1 MERIVI
7 LSFDDAVV
15 NQRQFVAPLLLEMGF
30 GATFFPCRWNRKW
43 REKYPGALMEKKAL
57 RELWEMGFE
66 VGNHTWGHSRAEQ
79 VSTEEYMA
87 DVIRMEEYLKM
98 AGLPA
103 PRTFAYPCGTSTP
116 QVVEALKARG
126 YRCARSVENVPF
138 HPQKDDWMRFPAA
151 SLQDQ
156 SQEEGLLRA
165 MLDQCTP
172 ETPVA
177 ILYHGVPEIAHPWVN
192 RDPQGFR
199 KDMEML
205 QKEGV
210 SVLSFQQYWE
220 LAAPAQP

>member
-1 MERIVI
+1 MKRIVI

-15 NQRQFVAPLLLEMGF
+15 NQRQYVAPLLQEMGF
-30 GATFFPCRWNRKW
+30 GATFFPCRWNREW
-43 REKYPGALMEKKAL
+43 REKHPDALMDQEAL

-79 VSTEEYMA
+79 VSTEEFMA
-87 DVIRMEEYLKM
+87 DVVRMEEYLRE

-116 QVVEALKARG
+116 EVVEALKRRG
-126 YRCARSVENVPF
+126 YRCARSVEDAPF
-138 HPQKDDWMRFPAA
+138 RPGKDDWMRFPAA
-151 SLQDQ
+151 CIHDQ
-156 SQEEGLLRA
+156 TPGLLRA

-192 RDPQGFR
+192 RDPAGFR
-199 KDMEML
+199 EDMETL

-210 SVLSFQQYWE
+210 TVLSFQSYWE
-220 LAAPAQP
+220 LAGSAAPQ